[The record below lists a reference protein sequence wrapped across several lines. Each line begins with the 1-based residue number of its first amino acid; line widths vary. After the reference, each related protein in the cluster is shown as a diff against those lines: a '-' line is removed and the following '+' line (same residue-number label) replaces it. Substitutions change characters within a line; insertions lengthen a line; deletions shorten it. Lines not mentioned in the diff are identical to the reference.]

1 LEQATAL
8 LVIIF
13 KQITCQR
20 NFIVESM
27 PTCWLNT
34 AAMPVRPPL
43 TQRQFP
49 ILLNSIRVCELQYRY
64 RINV

>member
-1 LEQATAL
+1 MEQKRKEKKNEDRVGTYISDCAVNVTISLLLEQATAL

-27 PTCWLNT
+27 PTC
-34 AAMPVRPPL
+34 
-43 TQRQFP
+43 
-49 ILLNSIRVCELQYRY
+49 
-64 RINV
+64 